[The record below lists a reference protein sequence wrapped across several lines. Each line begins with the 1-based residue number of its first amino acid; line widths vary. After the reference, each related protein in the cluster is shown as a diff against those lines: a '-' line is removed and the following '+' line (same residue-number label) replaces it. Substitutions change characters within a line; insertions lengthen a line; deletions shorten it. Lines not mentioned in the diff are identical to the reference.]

1 MIVSRSTI
9 DTFLGSLFLQQF
21 VYISLCL
28 LFIMKLNIGRASGG
42 SQVLASVFS
51 YCNICT
57 SYPPILTPSRV
68 CALSATIFVNRIEQ
82 IVNVFCHLTILPT
95 AVAFINIKADEN
107 SEIAMSEI
115 NSCIISRISSPLPSL
130 TILVDVSS
138 ITYVEKLFNIG
149 RVTEETCRPTD
160 RQTHRGNIFFCIFF
174 ITQLT

>member
-28 LFIMKLNIGRASGG
+28 LYIMKLNIGRASGG

-82 IVNVFCHLTILPT
+82 IVNVFCHLTISFPLPQLSSISKYQMNALLKSKLLT
-95 AVAFINIKADEN
+95 LILVSHEARPCTFHCVSA
-107 SEIAMSEI
+107 SRI
-115 NSCIISRISSPLPSL
+115 NSPMASDCKLY
-130 TILVDVSS
+130 
-138 ITYVEKLFNIG
+138 TYEK
-149 RVTEETCRPTD
+149 
-160 RQTHRGNIFFCIFF
+160 
-174 ITQLT
+174 